1 MDMLNLKLREPISA
15 LTHLL
20 AGVFSFFGLITLVY
34 FGWGDL
40 QKIITFS
47 IYGISLIL
55 MFTASGTYHMV
66 IARDSIILNLRKLDH
81 SAIYLLIAGTYTPIC
96 IYFFSGFW
104 QYGLLI
110 LIWSLAI
117 IGIAVK
123 LFVINSPR
131 WITAGVYLVMG
142 WLAIMGVQEILRTMP
157 TAAIIWLVVGGL
169 FYSLGAIIY
178 ITKFMDFFPGK
189 FGFHEVWHIFVI
201 LGAFSHYYLIL
212 RFIAVM

>member
-1 MDMLNLKLREPISA
+1 MDTLNSKLREPISA
-15 LTHLL
+15 LTHLYAAVL
-20 AGVFSFFGLITLVY
+20 SFFGLITIVY
-34 FGWGDL
+34 FGWGNL
-40 QKIITFS
+40 QKIITFI

-96 IYFFSGFW
+96 MYFFNGFW
-104 QYGLLI
+104 QYGMLI

-117 IGIAVK
+117 IGIIVK
-123 LFVINSPR
+123 LFVINAPR
-131 WITAGVYLVMG
+131 WTSAGVYLIMG

-157 TAAIIWLVVGGL
+157 IAAIIWLVSGGL

-178 ITKFMDFFPGK
+178 ITKFLDFFPGK

-201 LGAFSHYYLIL
+201 LGAFSHYYLIF
-212 RFIAVM
+212 RFIAVA

>member
-81 SAIYLLIAGTYTPIC
+81 SAIYLLIAATYTPIC
-96 IYFFSGFW
+96 VYF
-104 QYGLLI
+104 LI
-110 LIWSLAI
+110 
-117 IGIAVK
+117 V
-123 LFVINSPR
+123 
-131 WITAGVYLVMG
+131 
-142 WLAIMGVQEILRTMP
+142 
-157 TAAIIWLVVGGL
+157 
-169 FYSLGAIIY
+169 
-178 ITKFMDFFPGK
+178 
-189 FGFHEVWHIFVI
+189 
-201 LGAFSHYYLIL
+201 
-212 RFIAVM
+212 

>member
-1 MDMLNLKLREPISA
+1 MDTLNSKFREPTSA
-15 LTHLL
+15 ITHLV
-20 AGVFSFFGLITLVY
+20 AASISFIGLIVLIVL
-34 FGWGDL
+34 GWGDF
-40 QKIITFS
+40 QKIIPFS
-47 IYGISLIL
+47 IYGISLIM

-123 LFVINSPR
+123 LFIINSPR